1 MKIYENRL
9 DTGTI
14 SALRRAL
21 GRRWLSM
28 VIVPALLAAFTG
40 NAFAATTITGTVGAT
55 GKFLV
60 TGAPVTTTTA
70 AVLKISFGNDTGGTN
85 LALCAGTIADFVSNH
100 CALQL
105 SDSGGPGF
113 TFLTIVDTPAL
124 AGKVIFVLREVGVA
138 TSTFTLTIE

>member
-1 MKIYENRL
+1 MNKRVNCARN
-9 DTGTI
+9 
-14 SALRRAL
+14 
-21 GRRWLSM
+21 RRWLWS
-28 VIVPALLAAFTG
+28 VVGVLALLAASTEST
-40 NAFAATTITGTVGAT
+40 FAATTITGTVGAT

-70 AVLKISFGNDTGGTN
+70 AVLKISFGNDTAGTN
-85 LALCAGTIADFVSNH
+85 LALCAGTIADFASSH

-124 AGKVIFVLREVGVA
+124 AGKIIFVLREVGVA